1 MTVKQRIGSKLSLG
15 DEAMERWI
23 FYCLPTSS
31 GHEMQTISSLQFY
44 KKENCHGYQFLLR
57 ILTLSTRLAPGNT
70 WPQKNPLPQCWTTF
84 PFWNSPNFCLPSCAN
99 QDYQIYLKIKQKFP
113 QLSFPV
119 RCCLNVSSFYS
130 LKLTFLSNILEPLWK
145 WKDSRWM
152 LLPKIYENT
161 AFDILFLFLSQ
172 A

>member
-1 MTVKQRIGSKLSLG
+1 MKPWKDEFFIAYLQVLDMRCKQFPPCNSIRKKIAMAISFSWGS
-15 DEAMERWI
+15 
-23 FYCLPTSS
+23 LP
-31 GHEMQTISSLQFY
+31 
-44 KKENCHGYQFLLR
+44 
-57 ILTLSTRLAPGNT
+57 LAPD
-70 WPQKNPLPQCWTTF
+70 WPQEIPGHRKNPLPQCWTTF
-84 PFWNSPNFCLPSCAN
+84 PFWNSPNFCLPSCTN